1 MHGYFGDL
9 VVNPN
14 ATGHIFACGSAIDY
28 MALYFSLDEG
38 SSWITRPVA
47 GVSGYANAVAVDVLN
62 DQIIYLGGYVAA
74 KPALFKSDNRG
85 EAWTNIT
92 GSIAGIITSLAVDP
106 GSSSRV
112 YAGTPG
118 GVYKSENGGS
128 SWIKKSSFDA
138 ACLKVNPVSPNEVF
152 AGGASGLFRSIDFGN
167 TWVSVADGMPVSRV
181 SSFDMIP
188 EARILYA
195 GTMGGGVYKKNL
207 SDMYALIIKAGPGG
221 TTSPAPGTYF
231 YNPGASVE
239 IEAIPDKHYRFTGWS
254 GSLSG
259 TSSPIAIV
267 MNTDMAAVANFAINI
282 FAPLNF
288 AGLKKV
294 NRSLLFS
301 QYVNVLSWQAH
312 PDNVDVAKYRIY
324 LVNGSVLILVAE
336 VSANTLE
343 YRHINVK
350 KDEAYAYAL
359 CAVTSLGQEGEF
371 AYVAVK

>member
-1 MHGYFGDL
+1 
-9 VVNPN
+9 
-14 ATGHIFACGSAIDY
+14 

-106 GSSSRV
+106 GSSSRI

-152 AGGASGLFRSIDFGN
+152 AGGVSGLFRSIDFGN
-167 TWVSVADGMPVSRV
+167 TWVSVADGMTVSRV
-181 SSFDMIP
+181 SCFDMIP
-188 EARILYA
+188 EGRILYA

-207 SDMYALIIKAGPGG
+207 SDMYALIIKAGAGG
-221 TTSPAPGTYF
+221 TTKPAPGTYF
-231 YNPGASVE
+231 HSPGASVE
-239 IEAIPDKHYRFTGWS
+239 LEAVPDKLYRFTGWS
-254 GSLSG
+254 GSVDG
-259 TSSPIAIV
+259 ISSPITVV
-267 MNTDMAAVANFAINI
+267 MNTDKAAVANFAINI

-288 AGLKKV
+288 AGVKKV
-294 NRSLLFS
+294 NRSLLLS

-312 PDNVDVAKYRIY
+312 PDNVDVAKYRLY
-324 LVNGSVLILVAE
+324 LASGTVLSLLAE
-336 VSANTLE
+336 LNAGTLE
-343 YRHINVK
+343 YWHKNVP
-350 KDEAYAYAL
+350 KDQVYRYAV
-359 CAVTSLGQEGEF
+359 CAVNNHGQEGEF
-371 AYVAVK
+371 AYVEVK